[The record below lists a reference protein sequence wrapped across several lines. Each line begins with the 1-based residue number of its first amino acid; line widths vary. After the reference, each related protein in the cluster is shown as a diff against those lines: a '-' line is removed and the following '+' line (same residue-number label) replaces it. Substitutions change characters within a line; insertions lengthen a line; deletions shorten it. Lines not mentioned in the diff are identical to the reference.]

1 MKKEKRK
8 DTLFLKNTLIN
19 CKGNLLNLDEPCIM
33 GILNVTPDSF
43 FDGGSYLSEE
53 EIVTQ
58 VKKHLDEGAAIIDVG
73 GYSTKP
79 EAAFVSEEDELSRVL
94 PIIKLIHQE
103 FPECII
109 SIDTFRSKIAE
120 KAVEN
125 GANIIND
132 ISAGSMDKQLFDCV
146 ANLNVPYILM
156 HMQGTPENMQ
166 KAPSYQHVTQ
176 EVMSFLSEKVD
187 ILTKKG
193 VNDIIIDPGFGFGK
207 TVEHNYELMH
217 HLADFNIFELP
228 ILVGVSRKSMINKV
242 IKTTPKEA
250 LNGTTVLNTIA
261 LMKGAN
267 ILRVHDVKAAKEAVL
282 ITEQMKKSN

>member
-1 MKKEKRK
+1 
-8 DTLFLKNTLIN
+8 
-19 CKGNLLNLDEPCIM
+19 
-33 GILNVTPDSF
+33 
-43 FDGGSYLSEE
+43 
-53 EIVTQ
+53 
-58 VKKHLDEGAAIIDVG
+58 
-73 GYSTKP
+73 
-79 EAAFVSEEDELSRVL
+79 
-94 PIIKLIHQE
+94 
-103 FPECII
+103 
-109 SIDTFRSKIAE
+109 
-120 KAVEN
+120 
-125 GANIIND
+125 
-132 ISAGSMDKQLFDCV
+132 
-146 ANLNVPYILM
+146 
-156 HMQGTPENMQ
+156 MQGTPENMQ

-193 VNDIIIDPGFGFGK
+193 INDIIIDPGFGFGK

-242 IKTTPKEA
+242 IKTTPKDA

>member
-1 MKKEKRK
+1 M
-8 DTLFLKNTLIN
+8 
-19 CKGNLLNLDEPCIM
+19 
-33 GILNVTPDSF
+33 
-43 FDGGSYLSEE
+43 
-53 EIVTQ
+53 
-58 VKKHLDEGAAIIDVG
+58 
-73 GYSTKP
+73 
-79 EAAFVSEEDELSRVL
+79 SRVL

-103 FPECII
+103 FPECLI
-109 SIDTFRSKIAE
+109 SIDTFRSTVAE

-125 GANIIND
+125 GAHIIND

-146 ANLNVPYILM
+146 ASLKVPYILM
-156 HMQGTPENMQ
+156 HMQGTPETMQ
-166 KAPSYQHVTQ
+166 QAPTYKNVTQ
-176 EVMSFLSEKVD
+176 ELISFFSEKVA
-187 ILTKKG
+187 ILIKKG

-217 HLADFNIFELP
+217 HLTDFHIFELP
-228 ILVGVSRKSMINKV
+228 ILVGISRKSMINKV

-267 ILRVHDVKAAKEAVL
+267 LLRVHDVKAAKEVVL